1 MRRSIFIRS
10 GLFAAVLCFV
20 GPAFANPVITPER
33 LKTLDAN
40 VLSYVDEAKVSNM
53 SYGMWQSGQ
62 LTASGFRGPVHEATV
77 QPVSGTVIHRIYSMT
92 KPVTAIGLLILLEE
106 GYFALDDP
114 ITKFL
119 PEFED
124 TLVLADYDSDGEMF
138 TYRPV
143 RPPTMG
149 QLLSHTAG
157 FVYGNQG
164 FGFLED
170 KLSELQPLA
179 SATGDDLVEKVAS
192 LPYNALPGS
201 EFRYSISSDLQGVII
216 ERITGETLD
225 TFLTRELF
233 EPLGMTDTGFF
244 VEETELNR
252 VSSVTRITDDVLIY
266 TKEPSAGYEAQA
278 ANFFEG
284 GQGLFSTMRDYQ
296 IFATFL
302 MNGGRLGDLRL
313 LGEERVELFHDNA
326 IRYRGL
332 PARQGANGDPA
343 GLGYG
348 YGVATIED
356 RRLANLNAPDGTYF
370 WYGALGTW
378 FWVDP
383 ENEIIFVGM
392 MQSHSVPA
400 HEMLKLSMNTLYEP
414 PEPESQSTQE
424 GSSD

>member
-1 MRRSIFIRS
+1 MHSLWLKMS
-10 GLFAAVLCFV
+10 GLLAASLCV
-20 GPAFANPVITPER
+20 AGTLSAEPER
-33 LKTLDAN
+33 VSFTPDRLQTLDRD

-53 SYGMWQSGQ
+53 SYGLWQSGA
-62 LTASGFRGPVHEATV
+62 LIASGFRGEVHDSSA
-77 QPVSGTVIHRIYSMT
+77 QIVSDTSIHRIYSMT
-92 KPVTAIGLLILLEE
+92 KPVTAIGLLILLEQ
-106 GYFALDDP
+106 GQFALDDP

-124 TLVLADYDSDGEMF
+124 TEVLADYDAEGEMF

-143 RPPTMG
+143 RPASMA

-164 FGFLED
+164 LGFLED
-170 KLSELQPLA
+170 RLSELQPLA
-179 SATGDDLVEKVAS
+179 STSGDELVEKVAS

-216 ERITGETLD
+216 ERMTGESLD
-225 TFLTRELF
+225 TFLKRELF
-233 EPLGMTDTGFF
+233 VPLGMMDTGFY
-244 VEETELNR
+244 VEEADLSR
-252 VSSVTRITDDVLIY
+252 VSSVTKITDNGLVSAN
-266 TKEPSAGYEAQA
+266 EPAATLDAQSET
-278 ANFFEG
+278 FFEG
-284 GQGLFSTMRDYQ
+284 GQGLFSTMSDYQ
-296 IFATFL
+296 KFATFL

-313 LGEERVELFHDNA
+313 LGEERVELFRGNA

-332 PARQGANGDPA
+332 PGRQGPNGDPA

-356 RRLANLNAPDGTYF
+356 RKRANLNAPEGTYF

-383 ENEIIFVGM
+383 ENEIVFVGM
-392 MQSHSVPA
+392 MQSQSVPA
-400 HEMLKLSMNTLYEP
+400 HEMLKLSMNTLYEA
-414 PEPESQSTQE
+414 PEPQE
-424 GSSD
+424 GAQE